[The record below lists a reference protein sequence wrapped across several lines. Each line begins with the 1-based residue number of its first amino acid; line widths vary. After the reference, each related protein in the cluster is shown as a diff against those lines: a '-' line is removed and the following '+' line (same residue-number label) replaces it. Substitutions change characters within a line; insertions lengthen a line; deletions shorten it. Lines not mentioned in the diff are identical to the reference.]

1 MPTRHLILFD
11 CDGTLV
17 DSQHDIVDAMT
28 HAFEAHGLVPPT
40 RAATLSI
47 VGLSVPEAIAAL
59 APAHSEATREALAA
73 AFRTGGPMK
82 QAASGRSDPLY
93 PGAAELI
100 ARLSSREDLV
110 LGVATGKSRRGVAR
124 LFDRYGWHDHFATIQ
139 TADTNPSKPHPGMI
153 ETALAETGIAPARCL
168 MIGDTGFDM
177 AMARAANVHALGV
190 AWGYHPVTAVKSAG
204 AHHIA
209 HDFTELARAI
219 ETWMR

>member
-28 HAFEAHGLVPPT
+28 HAFVSHGLNPPT
-40 RAATLSI
+40 RTETLSI

-59 APAHSEATREALAA
+59 APAHSSATRETLAA

-82 QAASGRSDPLY
+82 QAAGGRSDPLY

-100 ARLSSREDLV
+100 AHLAAREDLV

-124 LFDRYGWHDHFATIQ
+124 LFDRYSWHDHFETIQ

-153 ETALAETGIAPARCL
+153 ETALAETGIEPARCL
-168 MIGDTGFDM
+168 MIGDTSFDM
-177 AMARAANVHALGV
+177 VMARAANVHALGV
-190 AWGYHPVTAVKSAG
+190 AWGYHTTDAVKSAG
-204 AHHIA
+204 AHQLVG
-209 HDFTELARAI
+209 DFAELRRAI
-219 ETWMR
+219 DAWAA